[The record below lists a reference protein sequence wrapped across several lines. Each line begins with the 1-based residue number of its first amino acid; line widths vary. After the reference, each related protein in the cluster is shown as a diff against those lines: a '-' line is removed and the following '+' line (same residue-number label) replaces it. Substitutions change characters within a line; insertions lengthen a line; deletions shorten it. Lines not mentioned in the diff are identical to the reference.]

1 MTRRRKQQHKDPL
14 CPVTAPEAGLPAD
27 GADGAQQALHFMYDF
42 LVNGCIDF
50 RGLWQ
55 GWKLRNRDL
64 VAPDGARISRQRL
77 EGLLWRD
84 AMELR
89 LAGYASRREAERP
102 KQLVRVVV
110 VELEHFRKHGVA
122 AA

>member
-1 MTRRRKQQHKDPL
+1 
-14 CPVTAPEAGLPAD
+14 LPAD
-27 GADGAQQALHFMYDF
+27 GAPGAQQALAFMFDAKVHGRID
-42 LVNGCIDF
+42 LNGH
-50 RGLWQ
+50 WQ
-55 GWKLRNRDL
+55 GYRLRNREL
-64 VAPDGARISRQRL
+64 ISPGGERITPERL

-110 VELEHFRKHGVA
+110 VDLEHYRKHGVA